1 MPGWSGKLQEDGLK
15 NTRGAMRESLIK
27 IPSRSGWPT
36 ITKRAVDVVVAGF
49 SLIILSPLFAII
61 ALAIKLTSHGS
72 IFYRWRVVGLSGRP
86 FTSYKFRTMVQGADK
101 LKARLI
107 TDNEMQGPVFKMKHD
122 PRITSI
128 GRLLRKYSLDELPQL
143 WSVIKGYMSLVGPRP
158 PLQSEWEQFEPWQ
171 RLKLSV
177 KPGITCLWQISGRN
191 EIQDF
196 NEWVLLDLKYIDN
209 WSLRLDFQIL
219 VKTIPAVLRG
229 SGR

>member
-1 MPGWSGKLQEDGLK
+1 MISRDQQNALK
-15 NTRGAMRESLIK
+15 NARGAMRESLIK
-27 IPSRSGWPT
+27 IPSRPGWAK

-49 SLIILSPLFAII
+49 FLIILSPLFAII

-122 PRITSI
+122 PRVTPI

>member
-1 MPGWSGKLQEDGLK
+1 
-15 NTRGAMRESLIK
+15 MRESLIM
-27 IPSRSGWPT
+27 IPSRSGWAT
-36 ITKRAVDVVVAGF
+36 ITKRAVDVCVAGF
-49 SLIILSPLFAII
+49 SLIILSPLFALI
-61 ALAIKLTSHGS
+61 ALAIKFTSPGPV
-72 IFYRWRVVGLSGRP
+72 FYRWLVVGLGGQP

-101 LKARLI
+101 LKPQLM
-107 TDNEMQGPVFKMKHD
+107 TDNEMQGPVFKMKDD

-143 WSVIKGYMSLVGPRP
+143 WSVLKADMSLVGPRP

-196 NEWVLLDLKYIDN
+196 DEWMLLDLEYIDN

-219 VKTIPAVLRG
+219 LKTIPAVLRG